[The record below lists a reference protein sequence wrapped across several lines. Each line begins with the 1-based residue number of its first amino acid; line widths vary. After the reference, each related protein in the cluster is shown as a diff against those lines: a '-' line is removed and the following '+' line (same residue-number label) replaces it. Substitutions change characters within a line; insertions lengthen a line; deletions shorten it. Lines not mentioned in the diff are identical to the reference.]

1 MMAKIDVDRE
11 AFEKLVAAIILDG
24 CIANAVAALDEMKL
38 VQGHTTAGAIILLAR
53 KRARGIVDV
62 ERQGE
67 QYPVVGLRVG
77 STLRKPLPA

>member
-11 AFEKLVAAIILDG
+11 AFEKLVAAVILDG
-24 CIANAVAALDEMKL
+24 CIEKAVAALEEIVL
-38 VQGHTTAGAIILLAR
+38 VQGHATAGGIILLAR

-77 STLRKPLPA
+77 STLHKPIPA